1 MRRVEITAYY
11 IDVGFRVK
19 KIDLSNF
26 KKIPLPLA
34 LFLSMILIS
43 PRLRWRIMSGSTMNT
58 IMLVM
63 QILLFAAVIIIVYIT
78 INQRARGGDLSDK
91 ISSHVDEIEKSL
103 DTKLSATRQEL
114 DTKIGQMGDRV
125 YDGLH
130 KQNQAFL
137 EGIEK
142 MRDSVNTTLTNGRRE
157 QDERLKTT
165 TGQADKRISDAITE
179 INRRLE
185 SNVNVIQKANKDF
198 SDRIEASTKIF
209 SDVKQELG
217 KIEEAQRK
225 IREVGL
231 QVEEL
236 ASILQAPKARGGFGE
251 ALLADFLAQHLPVEH
266 YQLQYGFEDGQ
277 KVDAII
283 KLTGGIVPID
293 AKFPLENFRKLIS
306 SKEGEDIQKGA
317 KVRFRND
324 VKKHVDDIARKYIR
338 PTEGTFEFAFMYVPA
353 ENVYYE
359 MVTASFEGDRPLSDY
374 AVGKRVIP
382 VSPNNFFAYLMTVA
396 IGLKGMQLEERTKE
410 VLAKLSQMSNEMCGV
425 IESYQTLGGHL
436 KNAAGKYTETG
447 KKLDKFS
454 NSLESLTAST
464 GDDAKPITDGSGST
478 ETKSITGDDNILN
491 S

>member
-1 MRRVEITAYY
+1 MRRVEITVYY
-11 IDVGFRVK
+11 KDVSSTVK
-19 KIDLSNF
+19 KIALS
-26 KKIPLPLA
+26 KIEKIPLPLA

-43 PRLRWRIMSGSTMNT
+43 PRLRWRFMPGSTLNI

-63 QILLFAAVIIIVYIT
+63 QILLFAAVFIIAYIT
-78 INQRARGGDLSDK
+78 INQRSRGGELSDK

-103 DTKLSATRQEL
+103 DSKLSATRQEL

-137 EGIEK
+137 EGIDK
-142 MRDSVNTTLTNGRRE
+142 MRNSVNKTLADGRRE
-157 QDERLKTT
+157 QDERLKIM
-165 TGQADKRISDAITE
+165 TGQADKRISDAISE

-185 SNVNVIQKANKDF
+185 SNVEVIQKANKDF

-236 ASILQAPKARGGFGE
+236 ANILQAPKARGGFGE
-251 ALLADFLAQHLPVEH
+251 ALLADFLQQHLPVEH
-266 YQLQYGFEDGQ
+266 FQLQYSFEDGQ
-277 KVDAII
+277 KVDAVI
-283 KLTGGIVPID
+283 KLAGGMVPID

-359 MVTASFEGDRPLSDY
+359 MVTARFEGDKPLSDY
-374 AVGKRVIP
+374 AIGKRVIP

-396 IGLKGMQLEERTKE
+396 MGLKGMQLEESTKE
-410 VLAKLSQMSNEMCGV
+410 VLARLSQMSSEMSGV
-425 IESYQTLGGHL
+425 IESYQVLGRHIR
-436 KNAAGKYTETG
+436 NALGKYEDTE
-447 KKLDKFS
+447 KKFDKFS
-454 NSLESLTAST
+454 SSLETLTAGT
-464 GDDAKPITDGSGST
+464 GDDAKQITDGTSPLEESNMD
-478 ETKSITGDDNILN
+478 E
-491 S
+491 